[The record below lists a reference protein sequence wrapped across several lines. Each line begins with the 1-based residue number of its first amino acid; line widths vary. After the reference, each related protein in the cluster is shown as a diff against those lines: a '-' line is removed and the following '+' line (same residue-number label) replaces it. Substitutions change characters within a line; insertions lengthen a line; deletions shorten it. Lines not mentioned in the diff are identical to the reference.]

1 MLTLYPGKTKGNVT
15 GRTLAVGVGLPIPPL
30 ISLQLEKVLDLADNG
45 QVLLVF
51 CRALDHVS

>member
-1 MLTLYPGKTKGNVT
+1 MLALYSGKTKGNVT

-30 ISLQLEKVLDLADNG
+30 ISLKLEKALDLADNG

-51 CRALDHVS
+51 CCAFDHVS